1 MKLCNWV
8 MAGAAVVGVL
18 ASGPVAAA
26 VQDTLIGDAEQSK
39 GPGPSVIVDTDI
51 PFTGTIPG
59 ANEAAVTEWYEALVP
74 GRTVVGHFRDG
85 GGDLGTAK
93 DCSSGCSTSP
103 SQPFTFDAYVVKAAT
118 KFFAFVDDGDGTAH
132 YDLPIKQGTSNITYL
147 ATVPVPAAL
156 PLLGT
161 AVAGLA
167 LWRRRRRA

>member
-1 MKLCNWV
+1 MKLRNWV
-8 MAGAAVVGVL
+8 VAGATVIAL
-18 ASGPVAAA
+18 AAGGDAAAA
-26 VQDTLIGDAEQSK
+26 VKDTLIGDAEQSK
-39 GPGPSVIVDTDI
+39 GVIVDTDI

-59 ANEAAVTEWYEALVP
+59 ANEAAVKEWYEALVP
-74 GRTVVGHFRDG
+74 GRSVVAHFRDE
-85 GGDLGTAK
+85 GGDLGSAN

>member
-8 MAGAAVVGVL
+8 MAGAAVVAVL

-39 GPGPSVIVDTDI
+39 GVIVDTDI

-59 ANEAAVTEWYEALVP
+59 ANEAAVKEWYEALVP
-74 GRTVVGHFRDG
+74 GRSVVAHFRDE
-85 GGDLGTAK
+85 GGDLGSAN

-118 KFFAFVDDGDGTAH
+118 SFFAFVDDGDGMAH

-167 LWRRRRRA
+167 VWRRRRQA